1 MITRE
6 TVHPSRDAQEA
17 QRFAR
22 VRPYLWLSW
31 IVSLAALGGSLYFS
45 EVRHLPPCVLCWY
58 QRILMY
64 PLAVLIPIGI
74 LKKDTNL
81 PLYVLA
87 LSVPGT
93 LVAIY
98 HALLQYGII
107 PDSLAPCQ
115 AGISC
120 TTQQILWFG
129 FITIPLLSAMAF
141 ALLSVAMLR
150 IRSLQKNAQ

>member
-1 MITRE
+1 MTPRE
-6 TVHPSRDAQEA
+6 AAQPSRDAHEA
-17 QRFAR
+17 QRFTK
-22 VRPYLWLSW
+22 VRPYLWLAW
-31 IVSLAALGGSLYFS
+31 FVSLAALGGSLYFS

-64 PLAVLIPIGI
+64 PLAILIPIGI
-74 LKKDTNL
+74 LKKDSNL

-98 HALLQYGII
+98 HALLQYGVI
-107 PDSLAPCQ
+107 PDSLGPCQ

-120 TTQQILWFG
+120 TTQQILWLG
-129 FITIPLLSAMAF
+129 FITIPLLSALAF
-141 ALLSVAMLR
+141 ALISILMLR
-150 IRSLQKNAQ
+150 IRSLQRNAQ